1 MDYYGPMVHPFRRIR
16 PAALACVAA
25 TCVFPALAQTGERA
39 SEPASA
45 PVQEEEEATAA
56 LNAELFYELLLGEI
70 TTSEG
75 DPATGYNLMLDAARR
90 SGDPQLYRRAT
101 EIALQSRS
109 GEYALAAARA
119 WKEALPQSRDANRYL
134 LRILVALNRI
144 DDSAEPLRQELAR
157 SSARDKVSTI
167 RALPLLYARAGDK
180 ALAARVVRLALEKE
194 LNDPA
199 LGPMAWTTVGRMYLA
214 ADDKARALEAAG
226 NALGQDPGD
235 DGAAML
241 SLQLL
246 ENAVPEAE
254 ALLSRYL
261 AGKPLPEVRMA
272 YARVLLES
280 QRLADAQA
288 QVDAVTRE
296 QPDNAQAW
304 LIRASLQL
312 QAGELDQAEAALQR
326 CMQLLEQDPA
336 TEQRQR
342 ALTQISLMQ
351 SQIAEKRGDLAQ
363 AQAWLARIDDA
374 EQLLAVQSRHASL
387 LVRQGRLDEARAL
400 IRAIP
405 EKGPD
410 DARLKLQAEVQL
422 LREAGRDQQAYE
434 LQGRAVPLAPL
445 YRVSYDKRVPAGLPT
460 WRRGHQAGLQAHY
473 RSVFW
478 RGYAAL
484 FAWSLLLLLPYLI
497 TVQWW
502 LVYLHLTLLAYAVLK
517 ATLRQARLNRQ
528 EQVVFD
534 QDKKTVSIPPY
545 GEIPWSDLQVAVQE
559 ELTVTPKKDL
569 TCWWV
574 TINGQN
580 WKRCEIPEH
589 AQAIADW
596 LRVETCNSPDPKD
609 SVAVEAPVP
618 D

>member
-1 MDYYGPMVHPFRRIR
+1 MDYYGPMVHLFRRIR

-45 PVQEEEEATAA
+45 SAAVQEEEEAAAA

-70 TTSEG
+70 TTREG

-144 DDSAEPLRQELAR
+144 DDSAGPLRQELAR

-241 SLQLL
+241 ALQLL

-254 ALLSRYL
+254 ALLPRYL

-326 CMQLLEQDPA
+326 CTQLLEQDPA

-342 ALTQISLMQ
+342 ALTQIYLMQ

-422 LREAGRDQQAYE
+422 LREAGRYQQAYE
-434 LQGRAVPLAPL
+434 LQGKVVALAPQDNEL
-445 YRVSYDKRVPAGLPT
+445 VYDQAMLADKAGRPAEMERLLRAIIARQPDHHHALNALGFSLAD
-460 WRRGHQAGLQAHY
+460 RGVRLQEAKALIVKALEYAPDDPFITDSLGWVEFRLGNRKEALDILERAFRTRPDAEIAAHIGE
-473 RSVFW
+473 V
-478 RGYAAL
+478 L
-484 FAWSLLLLLPYLI
+484 WSLG
-497 TVQWW
+497 QRDRA
-502 LVYLHLTLLAYAVLK
+502 LAVWREGLRINKDNDVLK
-517 ATLRQARLNRQ
+517 GTL
-528 EQVVFD
+528 
-534 QDKKTVSIPPY
+534 
-545 GEIPWSDLQVAVQE
+545 
-559 ELTVTPKKDL
+559 
-569 TCWWV
+569 
-574 TINGQN
+574 
-580 WKRCEIPEH
+580 KR
-589 AQAIADW
+589 
-596 LRVETCNSPDPKD
+596 LRVRP
-609 SVAVEAPVP
+609 
-618 D
+618 